1 MGYSSYLCA
10 HCGRPIISE
19 DAVDPGINEWMAEVV
34 MMNEEGGVRIVPQ
47 YSGYA
52 GHYQEFDLGGQVWVH
67 KACWELEGRTEY
79 EDFDEGSRYDPNQ
92 GAGGKD
98 CLVIDPRITD
108 EAERARLL
116 EAGMKVREQHQYDCA
131 ATTVGHWFAEREYQP
146 WDNDPWKQR
155 YSYFEGHAPED
166 YMLNES
172 EEFLHMREGAVQE
185 GTHWY
190 VTDKLKWDQG
200 EPNEQ
205 HFEGTEDELKAHL
218 AAEWARFVESDECK
232 AYLARAKELYG

>member
-10 HCGRPIISE
+10 HCGRPVISE

-34 MMNEEGGVRIVPQ
+34 MMDDGGSRQVVLE

-52 GHYQEFDLGGQVWVH
+52 GQYEEFALNGSVWVH
-67 KACWELEGRTEY
+67 KACWEMAGKPEFEAYEGPS
-79 EDFDEGSRYDPNQ
+79 DYDPGQ
-92 GAGGKD
+92 GFGGKE

-116 EAGMKVREQHQYDCA
+116 EAGMKVREQRQYDCA
-131 ATTVGHWFAEREYQP
+131 ATTVGHWFAEREYPP

-166 YMLNES
+166 YVLNEDG
-172 EEFLHMREGAVQE
+172 EFLHVREGAVQE

-190 VTDKLKWDQG
+190 VSDKLKWEQG
-200 EPNEQ
+200 ELNER

-232 AYLARAKELYG
+232 AYLARAEERFR